1 VTSPPRQLL
10 VVLGAG
16 RSGTSLTAGVF
27 SELGFWVPQPEVE
40 ANETNP
46 RGFGEPRWVVNFHAK
61 LMARYG
67 VDLFDAR
74 PSAWTAAEQV
84 MDEPVELGY
93 LRNWLTWEFD
103 DHDRVVVKDPRA
115 GWFLPMWTD
124 RVALLELN
132 AAFVMPLRHP
142 SEVLSSVR
150 TTAGRRHTEATRAA
164 WWVNMMLHLEQ
175 LTRGSRR
182 AFISYDGLLSEWRRE
197 IAQVEES
204 VGLPVLSQADEAARA
219 RVDQLVDPSLRRSAR
234 GWAAVEVPRVVEDL
248 ADRVWDQLSAM
259 TAAGAD
265 DDEGRKTLDAL
276 REEYVALYN
285 DAEAIAD
292 SSVLAAEKSL
302 ERRRRAAD
310 EAVPRTLLRRAR
322 RAAALAWREVR
333 TR

>member
-1 VTSPPRQLL
+1 VTSPPRQLV

-16 RSGTSLTAGVF
+16 RSGTSLTAGVV

-74 PSAWTAAEQV
+74 PTAWALAEQV

-103 DHDRVVVKDPRA
+103 DHDRVVVKDPRT
-115 GWFLPMWTD
+115 GWFLPMWID
-124 RVALLELN
+124 RIGMLDLH

-150 TTAGRRHTEATRAA
+150 TTAGRMHTEATRAA
-164 WWVNMMLHLEQ
+164 WWINMMLHLEQ
-175 LTRGSRR
+175 RTRGSAR
-182 AFISYDGLLSEWRRE
+182 AFISYDGLLGDWRRE
-197 IAQVEES
+197 IAHVEDAT
-204 VGLPVLSQADEAARA
+204 GLPVLSQAGDAERA
-219 RVDQLVDPSLRRSAR
+219 RVDELVDPNLRRSPR
-234 GWAAVEVPRVVEDL
+234 GWAAVDVPSVVEDL
-248 ADRVWDQLSAM
+248 AERVWEQLSAL
-259 TAAGAD
+259 TASDGD
-265 DDEGRKTLDAL
+265 DDDRRKALDAL
-276 REEYVALYN
+276 REEYVGLYA

-292 SSVLAAEKSL
+292 SSVLAAETAL
-302 ERRRRAAD
+302 ERRLEEAVAADPRTLRRRLRRAAG
-310 EAVPRTLLRRAR
+310 A
-322 RAAALAWREVR
+322 AWREVR
-333 TR
+333 AR

>member
-1 VTSPPRQLL
+1 MTPPPRQLV

-40 ANETNP
+40 ANATNP

-74 PSAWTAAEQV
+74 PGAWAAAEQV
-84 MDEPVELGY
+84 MQEPVELGY

-103 DHDRVVVKDPRA
+103 DHDRVVVKDPRT

-124 RVALLELN
+124 RIAALELN

-142 SEVLSSVR
+142 TEVLSSVR

-164 WWVNMMLHLEQ
+164 WWVNMMLHIEQ
-175 LTRGSRR
+175 LTRTSRR
-182 AFISYDGLLSEWRRE
+182 AFISYDGLLADWRTE
-197 IAQVEES
+197 VGHVEES
-204 VGLPVLSQADEAARA
+204 VGLPVLSQADDAARSG
-219 RVDQLVDPSLRRSAR
+219 VDRLVDPSLRRSAR

-248 ADRVWDQLSAM
+248 AERVWDQLSAM
-259 TAAGAD
+259 TAPGG
-265 DDEGRKTLDAL
+265 DDEDRRKALDAL
-276 REEYVALYN
+276 REEYVALYT

-292 SSVLAAEKSL
+292 SSVLAAEKSQ
-302 ERRRRAAD
+302 ERRRQ
-310 EAVPRTLLRRAR
+310 AVESAQPRTLPRRLR
-322 RAAALAWREVR
+322 RAAAQAWREVR
-333 TR
+333 TK